1 MTDPPVSPARH
12 GHVFLVLLLLGFA
25 LQFLLILQVMIML

>member
-1 MTDPPVSPARH
+1 MTDPPATPARN
-12 GHVFLVLLLLGFA
+12 GHVFLVLLLLGFT